1 LDFPGSASFDR
12 LDSDAIAFA
21 GKRTAEQAFLMI
33 DSLCIAQAK
42 AGNSSPATREAI
54 DGLRQLVNNPSS
66 YNAPLFAA
74 EMKKVHNILR

>member
-1 LDFPGSASFDR
+1 
-12 LDSDAIAFA
+12 
-21 GKRTAEQAFLMI
+21 MI